1 MVMDLHKTYKITSIL
16 SILLSMA
23 SFVSGSITLHFNFN
37 LSNLMLLIYY
47 TPLIITTC
55 LAEFK
60 HWIILTRIEFLDT
73 YLGKN
78 ILHFIIGTLWIGLS
92 FQSLFINPF
101 IILHSFFG
109 FFLEYKSRQNVKKT
123 YSDHPQPPTI
133 PAPQS

>member
-1 MVMDLHKTYKITSIL
+1 MDLHKTYKITSIL
-16 SILLSMA
+16 SILLSMS
-23 SFVSGSITLHFNFN
+23 SFISGSITLHFNFN

-78 ILHFIIGTLWIGLS
+78 ILHFIIGSLGIGLS
-92 FQSLFINPF
+92 FQSLFMTK
-101 IILHSFFG
+101 L
-109 FFLEYKSRQNVKKT
+109 L
-123 YSDHPQPPTI
+123 
-133 PAPQS
+133 

>member
-1 MVMDLHKTYKITSIL
+1 MDLHKTYKITSIL

-60 HWIILTRIEFLDT
+60 HWIILFRRKSPTLADMAKKFKKSIIIWKN
-73 YLGKN
+73 LGFRTNSNEYYN
-78 ILHFIIGTLWIGLS
+78 IF
-92 FQSLFINPF
+92 
-101 IILHSFFG
+101 
-109 FFLEYKSRQNVKKT
+109 R
-123 YSDHPQPPTI
+123 
-133 PAPQS
+133 